1 MAVKDLSLTCTSQER
16 LLTAS
21 LKYCLKARLD
31 ELVRYP
37 APVVLLLAFG
47 IFINLDIADA
57 ITLGDDSRSRI
68 YFCLGAGIL
77 AGLAGHL
84 SALGRHRAV
93 LFSLA
98 SGVLA
103 ATVGAV
109 LMFFTAATS
118 QRLVLLG
125 GLLLLL
131 MAAAYWR
138 RGVGPAAFWQFNFRL
153 FTAGG
158 MALLAVLILCGGLAA
173 LLASFNCLFGV
184 SLPEHAYEHVWA
196 TVAGMFGPLFLLTL
210 LPRDLDDRFALETSP
225 GLVEKAVSALINYAL
240 VPLLL
245 AYALVLHAY
254 AIKILI
260 GWSMP
265 RGEIGSLVLYFG
277 IIGTAAYMVA
287 WPWRDQGS
295 WALRWFLRLWFLLLI
310 TPVAML
316 LVAMW
321 QRIAQYGVT
330 PERYCLC
337 LFTFWLA
344 GIVVYMAVRRRQV
357 DLRIIPASLGL
368 LLVLSSVGPW
378 GASAVTIR
386 SQVSQLTRFLEGQG
400 LLSHGH
406 FKKPLSE
413 DEGESGPVP
422 ARINS
427 ILHTLE
433 SVNGLDR
440 LKPLF
445 DGLQNSPFAQPG
457 VRENVVSK
465 IQKVLGVSPVASG
478 GFDPSQVSFWIM
490 TPLSMEID
498 ARSRVVGPFSKTEDA
513 KPYTVQGMTVEVG
526 KAEIRVSGVTG
537 NTSRINIAPLLQ
549 SLLTKKPKDPVRV
562 SSDDGRVTAAIG
574 YLQGQAGTHPHIK
587 NMEFWLIVRDAP

>member
-1 MAVKDLSLTCTSQER
+1 MA
-16 LLTAS
+16 AS
-21 LKYCLKARLD
+21 LKYRLKMRFD
-31 ELVRYP
+31 ELARYP
-37 APVVLLLAFG
+37 VSVLLLLVFG
-47 IFINLDIADA
+47 VFTNLDIADA
-57 ITLGDDSRSRI
+57 ITLADDSRSRI
-68 YFCLGAGIL
+68 YFCLGAGVL

-84 SALGRHRAV
+84 SALGRRRSI

-98 SGVLA
+98 SGMLA
-103 ATVGAV
+103 ATGGMA
-109 LMFFTAATS
+109 LMFFASADAS
-118 QRLVLLG
+118 QRFVLAG
-125 GLLLLL
+125 GLFLFL
-131 MAAAYWR
+131 MVAAYVR

-153 FTAGG
+153 FIAGG
-158 MALLAVLILCGGLAA
+158 MALLAVLIMGGGLSA
-173 LLASFNCLFGV
+173 LLASFDYLFGV

-210 LPRDLDDRFALETSP
+210 LPRDLDDNFALGAST

-254 AIKILI
+254 TLKILV

-277 IIGTAAYMVA
+277 IIGTATYMVA
-287 WPWRDQGS
+287 WPWRDQGT

-316 LVAMW
+316 LVAVW

-344 GIVVYMAVRRRQV
+344 VIVVYMAVRRRQV

-378 GASAVTIR
+378 GASAVSVR
-386 SQVSQLTRFLEGQG
+386 SQVSQLTRLLEGQG
-400 LLSHGH
+400 LLSRGH
-406 FKKPLSE
+406 FVKPLSE
-413 DEGESGPVP
+413 EEGVSGPVP

-445 DGLQNSPFAQPG
+445 EGAPDNPFTQQYASQDMVG
-457 VRENVVSK
+457 R
-465 IQKVLGVSPVASG
+465 IQEVLGVSPVASDSG
-478 GFDPSQVSFWIM
+478 GSDPLRVSFGI
-490 TPLSMEID
+490 TPPLTMEID
-498 ARSRVVGPFSKTEDA
+498 ARSRVIGIFNTALKT
-513 KPYTVQGMTVEVG
+513 PYSVTVQGLTVEVG
-526 KAEIRVSGVTG
+526 EAEIRVSGVAG
-537 NTSRINIAPLLQ
+537 NMSRINIAPVLQ
-549 SLLTKKPKDPVRV
+549 SLVTKKPKEPVRL
-562 SSDDGRVTAAIG
+562 SSDDGRVNAVIG
-574 YLQGQAGTHPHIK
+574 YLQGRAGAHPHID